1 MVKDGV
7 LVAAE
12 GEAEHIGLDVC
23 QACNARVSPY
33 FEPAMGIDREG
44 NTVHQGRGNNDGPRG
59 MKRMVRKCPK
69 CHSVLGVTGDKPAPK
84 AASAVE
90 QFAAPL
96 VGIPD
101 LDSGPS
107 ARSEPCPGFTEVA
120 KRNSEA
126 LRQMERQGLPAAN
139 PPQWLPL
146 IQGQSAS
153 SVELHLN
160 FETQAAV
167 ELAAVESQLVVL
179 KSRAKAL
186 RKILG
191 R

>member
-1 MVKDGV
+1 MDQENKPAEVATSGTAVVKDGV

-12 GEAEHIGLDVC
+12 GEAEHVGLDVC
-23 QACNARVSPY
+23 QACNLRVSPY

-44 NTVHQGRGNNDGPRG
+44 NTVHQGRGDNDGPRG

-69 CHSVLGVTGDKPAPK
+69 CHSVLGVTGEKPAPK
-84 AASAVE
+84 VAPAVE

-96 VGIPD
+96 VERVVLPCV
-101 LDSGPS
+101 GPIQD
-107 ARSEPCPGFTEVA
+107 AP
-120 KRNSEA
+120 
-126 LRQMERQGLPAAN
+126 LR
-139 PPQWLPL
+139 
-146 IQGQSAS
+146 GQSAS
-153 SVELHLN
+153 SVELRLN

-167 ELAAVESQLVVL
+167 ELAAVESQLASL